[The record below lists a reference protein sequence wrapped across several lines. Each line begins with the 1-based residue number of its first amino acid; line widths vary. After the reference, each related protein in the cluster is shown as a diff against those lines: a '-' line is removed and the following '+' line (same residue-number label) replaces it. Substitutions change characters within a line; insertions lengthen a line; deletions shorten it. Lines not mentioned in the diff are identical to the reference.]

1 MRVIHVNVLFVLTLT
16 LVLFAGARVY
26 SGGPTFTF
34 TATLMGENQ
43 IALGIDSSSFRET
56 SINSARLAGGT
67 MIFSFDGPAPVSILA
82 GADLPSD
89 SDFMYTEDNF
99 GPAPTGRTRVGNE
112 RAYIVSW
119 FPVAANG
126 RSDALTDYTDTE
138 SITLFLLDFG
148 DVSPPRDAVAT
159 FNWPGDARAHRN
171 APYVGNEVVLEDY
184 SGILVDD
191 LTTDLDCFFCP
202 EEGPAITSPTA
213 ISVTQGREF
222 TKALRASGGTGD
234 LNWSFVSV
242 HPIPG
247 WLAIDSAT
255 GTLSGN
261 TDMLGDYP
269 VMVVACDSCPDASGC
284 PDLVE
289 QCDSRTFTI
298 TVSEKRSSSSGF
310 TVGWLMLGSI
320 LLAGLGRFLGKRN

>member
-148 DVSPPRDAVAT
+148 VGVFGAAEQCFDVRVRVI
-159 FNWPGDARAHRN
+159 FEAH
-171 APYVGNEVVLEDY
+171 A
-184 SGILVDD
+184 
-191 LTTDLDCFFCP
+191 
-202 EEGPAITSPTA
+202 
-213 ISVTQGREF
+213 REF
-222 TKALRASGGTGD
+222 AQSC
-234 LNWSFVSV
+234 
-242 HPIPG
+242 
-247 WLAIDSAT
+247 
-255 GTLSGN
+255 
-261 TDMLGDYP
+261 
-269 VMVVACDSCPDASGC
+269 VV
-284 PDLVE
+284 
-289 QCDSRTFTI
+289 
-298 TVSEKRSSSSGF
+298 
-310 TVGWLMLGSI
+310 
-320 LLAGLGRFLGKRN
+320 GR